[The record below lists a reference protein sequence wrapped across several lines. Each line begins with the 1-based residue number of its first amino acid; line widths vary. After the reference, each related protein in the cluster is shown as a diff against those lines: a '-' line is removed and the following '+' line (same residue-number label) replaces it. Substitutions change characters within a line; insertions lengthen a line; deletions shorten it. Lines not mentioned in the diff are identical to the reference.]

1 MNIFAQLVASLS
13 LLAAD
18 VPAVPI
24 EGLNPSVISAD
35 GGSVWQQKAGGTT
48 QGFFAIH
55 NEGGGPDVPHRL
67 VLQHRRHHHP
77 GRCRLASRWQD
88 LPIPGNQSVVMVT
101 KGPHL
106 VLSNTYFDVSS
117 GSLVPCTLTFK
128 NDEPIGV
135 MLNAVPMPAP

>member
-55 NEGGGPDVPHRL
+55 NEGGGPDVL
-67 VLQHRRHHHP
+67 T
-77 GRCRLASRWQD
+77 GWSCSIAATTTLADAAGKPMQD